1 MVEIH
6 SLYEMKSD
14 LSGTQWPLVR
24 SSCNQLVQ
32 HLQEPC
38 EQLQMGRKVYVR
50 FNVQR
55 IFGIGQAHLEPHL
68 HGVQFP
74 QLTFELTGIVF

>member
-38 EQLQMGRKVYVR
+38 EQL
-50 FNVQR
+50 
-55 IFGIGQAHLEPHL
+55 EPHL